1 VQLHTVVVAQPS
13 HEIAGGGVESPLMQ
27 ENEAHHIPLWGL
39 RPLMLLRSV
48 LAVSCPLATS
58 PWRVCASILVR
69 YHDPTSRYSTMVG
82 AKAENECEGG
92 GSKWE

>member
-1 VQLHTVVVAQPS
+1 
-13 HEIAGGGVESPLMQ
+13 
-27 ENEAHHIPLWGL
+27 
-39 RPLMLLRSV
+39 MLLRSV

-82 AKAENECEGG
+82 AEAENECEGG